1 MKQKYYL
8 LFFALVF
15 GFSGLVYG
23 QTGIGTNAPH
33 GSAQLEV
40 QSTDK
45 GVLIPRMTES
55 QKNVI
60 TNPATGLLVYQTDG
74 ANAGFYYYDGTQ
86 WVHLG
91 AQGPQGAIG
100 PAGPTSPAGPNFA
113 EEGFS
118 ATASAMSIVLN
129 LPMQGWTVGSPYFN
143 TTTFNPVTGIFTVP
157 QTGCY
162 QISATINYNTDE
174 GFFVAPGVK
183 TAFVVRR
190 LTPVTTDLISG
201 YLPVVH
207 GINVLAQ
214 VPINDL
220 VDATCE
226 K

>member
-100 PAGPTSPAGPNFA
+100 PAGPTGPAGPNFA

-162 QISATINYNTDE
+162 QISATINYMPWNGRCGCRCHRDCSRIRTARA
-174 GFFVAPGVK
+174 AP
-183 TAFVVRR
+183 TASPCSAIRGTSPGCSRR
-190 LTPVTTDLISG
+190 RRGSTSKSRRRP
-201 YLPVVH
+201 
-207 GINVLAQ
+207 
-214 VPINDL
+214 
-220 VDATCE
+220 
-226 K
+226 